1 MADIHSIKELR
12 DQTGISVAECQK
24 ALEEA
29 SGDKERAL
37 EILKA
42 RGAEVADKK
51 SDRHLG
57 AGVISS
63 YIHGHGTLGVL
74 VELSCETDFVA
85 KNEGFEALAIDI
97 AMHIAAM
104 NPADTAE
111 LLTQEFIKDPALTI
125 ESLIQQGT
133 QKFGER
139 IVLPRFARFEI
150 GV

>member
-1 MADIHSIKELR
+1 MSKNDCFE
-12 DQTGISVAECQK
+12 D
-24 ALEEA
+24 
-29 SGDKERAL
+29 
-37 EILKA
+37 
-42 RGAEVADKK
+42 
-51 SDRHLG
+51 
-57 AGVISS
+57 
-63 YIHGHGTLGVL
+63 
-74 VELSCETDFVA
+74 LS
-85 KNEGFEALAIDI
+85 IDI